1 MRHHNL
7 PPNNLERQVQ
17 RATTHPWFEKLA
29 RFGYA
34 AKGAVYFVIGLLA
47 TQAAIGSGGETT
59 NTSGA
64 LREILA
70 QPFGKFLLSLVAI
83 GIIGYVLWRLVQT
96 FLDPEHRGEELSAKR
111 IVQRLGYAVSAISY
125 GGLAATAI
133 RLIFGLRT
141 DGNSASPQ
149 DWTARFLA
157 QPFGQWLVG
166 LAGGI
171 VVVVGLYHLYQAY
184 KAKFMQEFK
193 QHQMSL
199 NERQWAKRA
208 GQFGIAAR
216 GVVFAVIGI
225 FLIVAAWQSN
235 ASQAKGFGEALAAL
249 ERQPFGSWL
258 LALVALGLIAYSV
271 YALVE
276 ARYRRIVHS

>member
-1 MRHHNL
+1 MKHHNS
-7 PPNNLERQVQ
+7 PPNNLEQQAQ
-17 RATTHPWFEKLA
+17 RAAGHPWFEKLA

-34 AKGAVYFVIGLLA
+34 AKGAVYFVVGLLA

-70 QPFGKFLLSLVAI
+70 QPFGKFLLSLVAV
-83 GIIGYVLWRLVQT
+83 GIIGYMLWRLVQT
-96 FLDPEHRGEELSAKR
+96 VLDPEHRGEELTAKR
-111 IVQRLGYAVSAISY
+111 IVQRLGYAFSAISY

-133 RLIFGLRT
+133 RLIFGLST
-141 DGNSASPQ
+141 NENSASPQ

-166 LAGGI
+166 LVGGI
-171 VVVVGLYHLYQAY
+171 IVVVGLYHLYQAY

-199 NERQWAKRA
+199 QERKWAKRV

-216 GVVFAVIGI
+216 GVVFGVIGI

-258 LALVALGLIAYSV
+258 LALVALGLIAYSL

-276 ARYRRIVHS
+276 ARYRRIINS

>member
-1 MRHHNL
+1 M
-7 PPNNLERQVQ
+7 Q

-34 AKGAVYFVIGLLA
+34 AKGVVYFVVGLLA

-59 NTSGA
+59 STSGA

-70 QPFGKFLLSLVAI
+70 QPFGKFLLSLIAS

-111 IVQRLGYAVSAISY
+111 IVQRLGYAFSAISY

-141 DGNSASPQ
+141 NGNSASPQ

-171 VVVVGLYHLYQAY
+171 IVVVGLYHLYQSY

-199 NERQWAKRA
+199 NERKWAKRT

-235 ASQAKGFGEALAAL
+235 ASQVKGFGEALAAL

-271 YALVE
+271 YAVVE
-276 ARYRRIVHS
+276 ARYRRIVNS

>member
-1 MRHHNL
+1 MKHHNF
-7 PPNNLERQVQ
+7 PPNLEQQAQ
-17 RATTHPWFEKLA
+17 RAAAHPWFEKLA

-34 AKGAVYFVIGLLA
+34 AKGIVYFVVGLLA

-59 NTSGA
+59 STSGA
-64 LREILA
+64 LQEIVA

-83 GIIGYVLWRLVQT
+83 GIMGYVLWRLVQT
-96 FLDPEHRGEELSAKR
+96 FLDPEHQGEELTAKR
-111 IVQRLGYAVSAISY
+111 IVQRLGYAFSAVSYGSLALTAIGLIFSFGQGDSSDVSA
-125 GGLAATAI
+125 
-133 RLIFGLRT
+133 
-141 DGNSASPQ
+141 Q

-166 LAGGI
+166 LAGGLT
-171 VVVVGLYHLYQAY
+171 VAVGLFHLYKAY
-184 KAKFMQEFK
+184 KAQFMQKFK

-199 NERQWAKRA
+199 NERKWAKRV

-216 GVVFAVIGI
+216 GFMFGVIGI
-225 FLIVAAWQSN
+225 FLIMAAWQSN

-258 LALVALGLIAYSV
+258 LALVALGLIAYSI

-276 ARYRRIVHS
+276 ARYRRIVNS